1 MQADLATIRARESL
15 VTARTKCVNAMHDLV
30 KWMGGRLP
38 KCCTESF
45 CKRVSADV
53 PAELETAL
61 RPLITAIQTLNE
73 QIRCCDKHIESLA
86 TETYPQPRCC
96 AR

>member
-1 MQADLATIRARESL
+1 MATNKANPAIASATAQAKAKPVAASATVS
-15 VTARTKCVNAMHDLV
+15 
-30 KWMGGRLP
+30 
-38 KCCTESF
+38 TESF

-73 QIRCCDKHIESLA
+73 QIRCCDKHIEALA
-86 TETYPQPRCC
+86 TETRRPRCC